1 MVHKRCYVLLEKKNI
16 MVKWSRK
23 ENLIAFV
30 FGLLGVVVGAGLM
43 YWGKLPDHTIDLLT
57 FTESAFGIGMTIIA
71 LIATLGV
78 IQLRAEIEG
87 KFRERE
93 KDIEGLQADVNGLFP
108 MLEEAQRRIKF
119 QGAMML

>member
-1 MVHKRCYVLLEKKNI
+1 M
-16 MVKWSRK
+16 MKWIRK
-23 ENLIAFV
+23 EYLIAFV
-30 FGLLGVVVGAGLM
+30 FGLLGILVGAGLM

-78 IQLRAEIEG
+78 IQLRAEMEG

-93 KDIEGLQADVNGLFP
+93 KDIEGLQADVNGAYL
-108 MLEEAQRRIKF
+108 MLQDAQARIKILEDWMT
-119 QGAMML
+119 QHTKSHPGPP